1 MRVAANMYLKLF
13 ISINE
18 TPSCVSTL
26 VMSTI
31 LVIEMQIASM
41 NVDGGTYPEL
51 VWDG

>member
-18 TPSCVSTL
+18 TLSCVSTL

-31 LVIEMQIASM
+31 LVIEMQIALM
-41 NVDGGTYPEL
+41 NVDGGICSER

>member
-13 ISINE
+13 ISANE
-18 TPSCVSTL
+18 TLSCVSTL

-31 LVIEMQIASM
+31 LVIEMQIALT
-41 NVDGGTYPEL
+41 NVNGGMYAEL

>member
-18 TPSCVSTL
+18 TLSCVSTL

-31 LVIEMQIASM
+31 LVTEMQIALM
-41 NVDGGTYPEL
+41 NVDGGIYSEL